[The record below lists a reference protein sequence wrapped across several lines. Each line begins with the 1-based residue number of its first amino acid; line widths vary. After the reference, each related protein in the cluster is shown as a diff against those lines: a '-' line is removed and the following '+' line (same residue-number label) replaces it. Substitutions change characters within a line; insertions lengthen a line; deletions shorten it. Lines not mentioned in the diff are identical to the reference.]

1 MAKGKYQPIFDLG
14 EDAVL
19 LVEREIRAG
28 QPKLVLARKL
38 QQAGQLKDIGQRK
51 LARLLAGYEKDVMD
65 RALMKRIE
73 GTGLI
78 AAARTAA
85 KINVGDE
92 LMTVVA
98 AQRQRVESAIEA
110 ASKTPGLLVDQ
121 HGKEFER
128 YHKMLMG
135 TAQVHMDMGLVQKA
149 SRRVTG
155 QLTRDANNPNTVRFE
170 LTEETMAAADD
181 VEKML
186 EGEFSIVPAL
196 PAPDSKAA
204 A

>member
-28 QPKLVLARKL
+28 QPKVVVARKL
-38 QQAGQLKDIGQRK
+38 HQANQLKDIGQRK
-51 LARLLAGYEKDVMD
+51 LARLLTGYEKDVMD
-65 RALMKRIE
+65 RALMKRID

-78 AAARTAA
+78 AAARSAA

-92 LMTVVA
+92 LMVA
-98 AQRQRVESAIEA
+98 VAVQRDRVERAIA
-110 ASKTPGLLVDQ
+110 IGSKTPELLIDQ
-121 HGKEFER
+121 HGKEIER
-128 YHKMLMG
+128 YHKLLMG

-170 LTEETMAAADD
+170 LTEETLEAADE

-186 EGEFSIVPAL
+186 EGEFTDVAGFL
-196 PAPDSKAA
+196 TGPDKAA